1 MPIVACIWQAV
12 SGPGCFL
19 SHMPT
24 MFEHATQK
32 SPIDINTIIL
42 REFVLKSG
50 HITNVIMI
58 ISVPTIDSEAAV
70 VDKTLLIILPAISV
84 WFIVHVL
91 VKIVVLAIVNS
102 AETLV
107 STIQLLCDG
116 WLRFPLCWSRKLIVL
131 EERRYRCI
139 FVWWPKSDVNWVHR
153 FYCFF

>member
-1 MPIVACIWQAV
+1 
-12 SGPGCFL
+12 
-19 SHMPT
+19 MPT

-116 WLRFPLCWSRKLIVL
+116 WLRFPLC
-131 EERRYRCI
+131 
-139 FVWWPKSDVNWVHR
+139 
-153 FYCFF
+153 